1 MFRLICLRRLA
12 TVGGSPGLAQDL
24 EISGHEQLVLERES
38 GLGTRRIRPLVM
50 KHWRGLVMMVLMM
63 VLMEMK
69 MVARSRRRQRV
80 RFRQDSVEGRRSD
93 GQGGRGAKDW
103 MLELI

>member
-50 KHWRGLVMMVLMM
+50 KHRRGMVMMVLMM

-69 MVARSRRRQRV
+69 MVVRSRRQRV
-80 RFRQDSVEGRRSD
+80 CLCQDSVEGRRGD